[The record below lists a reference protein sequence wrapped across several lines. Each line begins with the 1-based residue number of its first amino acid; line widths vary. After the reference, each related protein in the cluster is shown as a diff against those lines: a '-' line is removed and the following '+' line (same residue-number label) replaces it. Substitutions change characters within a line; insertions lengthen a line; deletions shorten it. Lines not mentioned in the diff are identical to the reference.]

1 MKDFKLRAPWP
12 HGLAVPMLLA
22 LAACG
27 GGGSDSTPTTPP
39 TSTAL
44 SLSGTVATGA
54 ALAGATVSVSCAS
67 GSGSATTSA
76 SGTYSFS
83 LTTGSLPCVLTA
95 TSADSS
101 IVLHSVAAGTGSG
114 DASSN
119 ITPLSELLVA
129 QLAGTDPA
137 DFVAGF
143 NSSTTISSS
152 SAAAAQTTVLQALS
166 AAGLDTSSVTDI
178 LAGSITAGSGSGY
191 DGVLDSLQV
200 KLADAG
206 TDLAALTSTVASA
219 STAGSNTS
227 TSTVSTLL
235 ATANSDCPSLKSGTH
250 RVIDLT
256 NQLSYTV
263 AIDASAL
270 TAVIDASTYHLAKN
284 SRCDYTLDDSYGT
297 RVLVAKSGMTVWR
310 HGSGLDG
317 TVGIS
322 LPEQTLD
329 LAALAGVY
337 NRVSYTGAASDSGD
351 FGTVTFNA
359 AGVNTTSTNCAAG
372 YGSCAVD
379 PNSPFGHLA
388 VNADGGYDYIDDGA
402 GGIVGARVF
411 AFRNEGHTMMVAME
425 SGGGVTVLG
434 NQSALALP
442 AVGDSGAF
450 WQFTVTAAAGLGDV
464 SEDGFS
470 YTAVDA
476 ATGVATRQFTSDSR
490 FDTITFN
497 DPYPGLRYRATNACT
512 TSAGGAFSCSG
523 VVQMRLPGSG
533 ITLVVSSVPTKHF
546 IAVSVSKP

>member
-1 MKDFKLRAPWP
+1 
-12 HGLAVPMLLA
+12 MLLA

-27 GGGSDSTPTTPP
+27 GGGDSTTTTPP

-67 GSGSATTSA
+67 GTDNATTSA
-76 SGTYSFS
+76 SGTYSLS
-83 LTTGSLPCVLTA
+83 LTNGSLPCVLTA

-129 QLAGTDPA
+129 QLAGSDPA
-137 DFVAGF
+137 NFVAGF
-143 NSSTTISSS
+143 NSSTTISSNS
-152 SAAAAQTTVLQALS
+152 VAAAQTTVLQALS

-178 LAGSITAGSGSGY
+178 LSGSITAGSGSGY

-200 KLADAG
+200 KLADAS
-206 TDLAALTSTVASA
+206 TDLATLTSTVASA
-219 STAGSNTS
+219 STAGSTTS

-235 ATANSDCPSLKSGTH
+235 APANSDCPALKSGTH

-263 AIDASAL
+263 AVDASAL
-270 TAVIDASTYHLAKN
+270 TAVIDASTYHLTKN

-297 RVLVAKSGMTVWR
+297 RVLVAKSGMAVWR
-310 HGSGLDG
+310 HGSGLGG

-322 LPEQTLD
+322 LPAQTLD

-372 YGSCAVD
+372 YGSCTVD

-411 AFRNEGHTMMVAME
+411 AFRNDKGHTMMVAME

-434 NQSALALP
+434 NQSTLPLP

-464 SEDGFS
+464 SEDGVS

-476 ATGVATRQFTSDSR
+476 ATGVATRQFTSDSH

-512 TSAGGAFSCSG
+512 SSAGGAFSCSG
-523 VVQMRLPGSG
+523 VVQMPLPGSG